1 MAKLQIPLNGS
12 NYTPAER
19 KRAFQEALADGRKI
33 QTSPAKYLQ
42 TSSGNGSRMSS
53 LPPSVLPSKP
63 DRQPSAQLEI
73 IQQGVQHAVDHQ
85 RRTVDIHQQYLT
97 QLREFQGI
105 FQGLL
110 DQQAVVLENG
120 SGAASAHSLEV
131 IQDSLAGFHR
141 LQEKELEVHQQFL
154 HYQAEYS
161 HAFVTLL
168 TEQYQQLDGSKLS
181 SGSDSFPPPSS
192 ALESPLPSSAADQV
206 DEQPLQPGQSPRP
219 EIQSSV
225 RSSQLMTSSPV
236 LQSAF
241 HLEEINSSL
250 LEIVA
255 EKTGYPAEMLD
266 LTMDME
272 ADLGIDSIKRVEIL
286 GALEDRYP
294 ELPPADTEILAESR
308 TLEDIIV
315 YLKTAENLLETDPP
329 VDLETP
335 PAETPMPDP
344 IPGPEEVDP
353 QAEEPLTDN
362 LDLAAFLLET
372 VAEKT
377 GYPVEMLETSMDM
390 EADLG
395 IDSIKRV
402 EILGAVEDHF
412 PDLPPVDGDL
422 LGEMRTLD
430 EIITLMRERSHLQPV
445 EEKKKPQS

>member
-12 NYTPAER
+12 NYTPADR

-33 QTSPAKYLQ
+33 QTPPAEYLQ
-42 TSSGNGSRMSS
+42 SCSGNGSMMSS
-53 LPPSVLPSKP
+53 LQPSVVPSKP
-63 DRQPSAQLEI
+63 DRQPNAQLEV

-110 DQQAVVLENG
+110 DQQAAVLENG
-120 SGAASAHSLEV
+120 SGAASSASLEA
-131 IQDSLAGFHR
+131 IQNSLAGFHR

-154 HYQAEYS
+154 HHQAEYS
-161 HAFVTLL
+161 NAFVTLL
-168 TEQYQQLDGSKLS
+168 AEQYQQLDNRKLS
-181 SGSDSFPPPSS
+181 PGSNSPSPLS
-192 ALESPLPSSAADQV
+192 SNLESPLPSSAAEQV
-206 DEQPLQPGQSPRP
+206 DEQPRQPEQSPYP
-219 EIQSSV
+219 EIQTSV
-225 RSSQLMTSSPV
+225 RSSQHMSSSPD
-236 LQSAF
+236 LQSVF
-241 HLEEINSSL
+241 HLEEIKTSL

-294 ELPPADTEILAESR
+294 ELPPADTEILADSR

-315 YLKTAENLLETDPP
+315 YLKTPGNLLETDPS

-344 IPGPEEVDP
+344 FSGPEEGDP
-353 QAEEPLTDN
+353 QTEELFTDN

-412 PDLPPVDGDL
+412 PDLPPVDGDI

-430 EIITLMRERSHLQPV
+430 EIITLMTERSRLQPADV
-445 EEKKKPQS
+445 KKKPLS